1 MELVIRKLGNS
12 AGLTLPP
19 ALMRDLDF
27 SIGQSLLVERG
38 QDKAIVLRAKPTRK
52 RYTAAELNK
61 QCNLKAPK
69 PTDLQSWEEMAAVGD
84 EAL

>member
-1 MELVIRKLGNS
+1 MELIIRKLGNS

-19 ALMRDLDF
+19 ALLRDFDF

-38 QDKAIVLRAKPTRK
+38 QDNAITLRAKPTRK

-61 QCNLKAPK
+61 QCNLKAQM